1 MGGVIE
7 QSPLDQTSG
16 ARWIRDALKRG
27 TPFFVGK
34 LGTSEVD
41 ALFFNLRR
49 SPTSSYPTSIR
60 KNLCVNAGVFP
71 ATDATLDDW
80 ARSMTSEVLPLLD
93 CAIQW
98 NSGNPLVESAILHLG
113 CPSAIRCRLRSLEP
127 YYEAVAEDRWS
138 LALPARVAVV
148 SPFATSIASQWAKR
162 ADVWRGKPMWND
174 ATELIPVRCGYS
186 PMTTN
191 NDEPNAWHT
200 ITPGV
205 STWRAAV
212 RAMVEAVVES
222 KATVALLGCGAL
234 SLPIGAELKR
244 RGISAIHMGG
254 ATQILF
260 GIKGR
265 RWATHDVISTFFNE
279 AWVSPSPD
287 EIPTRAASVEGG
299 CYW

>member
-1 MGGVIE
+1 
-7 QSPLDQTSG
+7 
-16 ARWIRDALKRG
+16 
-27 TPFFVGK
+27 
-34 LGTSEVD
+34 
-41 ALFFNLRR
+41 
-49 SPTSSYPTSIR
+49 
-60 KNLCVNAGVFP
+60 
-71 ATDATLDDW
+71 
-80 ARSMTSEVLPLLD
+80 
-93 CAIQW
+93 
-98 NSGNPLVESAILHLG
+98 
-113 CPSAIRCRLRSLEP
+113 
-127 YYEAVAEDRWS
+127 
-138 LALPARVAVV
+138 
-148 SPFATSIASQWAKR
+148 
-162 ADVWRGKPMWND
+162 
-174 ATELIPVRCGYS
+174 
-186 PMTTN
+186 MTTN